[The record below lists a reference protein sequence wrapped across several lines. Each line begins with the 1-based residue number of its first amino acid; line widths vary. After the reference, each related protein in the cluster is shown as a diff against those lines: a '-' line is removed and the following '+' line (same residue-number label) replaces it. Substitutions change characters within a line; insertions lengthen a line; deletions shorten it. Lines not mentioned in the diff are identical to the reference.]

1 MGLFTLVWGVGWL
14 DGLGFGLWGLGLS
27 TLRYNFVLGF
37 SLRTFGLGGSVFII
51 CAFVTVMVGFDFQC
65 NGSSTLLVDARRIVE
80 H

>member
-1 MGLFTLVWGVGWL
+1 
-14 DGLGFGLWGLGLS
+14 
-27 TLRYNFVLGF
+27 LRYNFVLGF